1 MGSMGREAASREPA
15 GRPPVGDRFREF
27 QASRGR
33 GEGGRGE
40 GKREGKRERRGGG
53 EQPTVPRAE
62 FRSYYGRPILKP
74 PVWHHDIAAYLF
86 TGGLAAAS
94 SMIAAGADLTG
105 RPVLR
110 RVSRVTSLAALG
122 ASTYFLIHDLG
133 KPERFHHMLRVA
145 KPTSPMSVGTW
156 ILATFGP
163 AAGVAAIAE
172 AAPLLPQR
180 GPLGLVRRILPPVGR
195 AANLFAFLMGPPLAT
210 YTAVLLSQTAVPSWH
225 EAYPHLPFVF
235 AGSASAAASGVG
247 LAFAP
252 LAETG
257 PVRRLGVAGAVLEL
271 AAMRRVEGSMGVVSE
286 PYHLGRAGQ
295 ELRAARAF
303 TVAGA
308 VGALISRRSRILS
321 ALSGAALVVGSA
333 LTRFGVFDAGK
344 ASAQDPKYTVLPQR
358 QRIEERGAARVE
370 KVNVPE
376 AD

>member
-1 MGSMGREAASREPA
+1 MGSMGREAASREPS
-15 GRPPVGDRFREF
+15 GRPPVGERFRAF
-27 QASRGR
+27 QESRR
-33 GEGGRGE
+33 RGE
-40 GKREGKRERRGGG
+40 GKREGG
-53 EQPTVPRAE
+53 EQPMVPRAE

-110 RVSRVTSLAALG
+110 RTGRVTSLAALG

-145 KPTSPMSVGTW
+145 KPTSPMSIGTW
-156 ILATFGP
+156 ILAAFGP

-172 AAPLLPQR
+172 AAPLLPER

-195 AANLFAFLMGPPLAT
+195 GANLVAFVMGPPLAT
-210 YTAVLLSQTAVPSWH
+210 YTAVLLAQTAVPSWH
-225 EAYPHLPFVF
+225 EAYPYLPFVF
-235 AGSASAAASGVG
+235 AGSATAAASGVG
-247 LAFAP
+247 LIAAP
-252 LAETG
+252 PEETG
-257 PVRRLGVAGAVLEL
+257 PVRRLAVAGAALEL
-271 AAMRRVEGSMGVVSE
+271 TAMHKVEHELGVVSE
-286 PYHLGRAGQ
+286 PYREGRAGQ
-295 ELRAARAF
+295 QLRLARRF

-308 VGALISRRSRILS
+308 FGALLSGRSRILS
-321 ALSGAALVVGSA
+321 ALSGAALVAGSV

-344 ASAQDPKYTVLPQR
+344 ESARDPKYVVVPQR
-358 QRIEERGAARVE
+358 QRLEERGLERVE
-370 KVNVPE
+370 KVTTPE

>member
-15 GRPPVGDRFREF
+15 GRPPVGDRFRQF

-33 GEGGRGE
+33 GEG
-40 GKREGKRERRGGG
+40 KRERREGG
-53 EQPTVPRAE
+53 EQPMVPRAE
-62 FRSYYGRPILKP
+62 FRSYYGRPIIKP

-110 RVSRVTSLAALG
+110 RVGRLTSLAALG

-163 AAGVAAIAE
+163 AAGLAAIAE

-180 GPLGLVRRILPPVGR
+180 GVLGLVRRILPPVGR
-195 AANLFAFLMGPPLAT
+195 GANLVAFAMGPPLAT

-247 LAFAP
+247 LAMAP
-252 LAETG
+252 LSETG
-257 PVRRLGVAGAVLEL
+257 PVRRLAVAGAALEL
-271 AAMRRVEGSMGVVSE
+271 AAMHQVEHSMGLVSE
-286 PYHLGRAGQ
+286 PFHLGRAGR

-303 TVAGA
+303 TMAGA
-308 VGALISRRSRILS
+308 VGALISGRSRILS
-321 ALSGAALVVGSA
+321 ALSGASLVVGSA
-333 LTRFGVFDAGK
+333 LTRFGIFDGGK
-344 ASAQDPKYTVLPQR
+344 ASAEDPKYTVVPQR
-358 QRIEERGAARVE
+358 QRLEARGVEGVE

-376 AD
+376 VD